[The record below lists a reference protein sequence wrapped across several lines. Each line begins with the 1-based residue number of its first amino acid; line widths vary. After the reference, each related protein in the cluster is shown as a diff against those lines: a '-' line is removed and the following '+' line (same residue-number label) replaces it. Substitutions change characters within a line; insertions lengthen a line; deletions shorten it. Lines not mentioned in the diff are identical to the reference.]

1 MASGA
6 GSWVIGVDSD
16 ETLVGSG
23 SRASAAS
30 GLVVGCAS
38 IGTSV
43 GCGTDSVS
51 EAAAS
56 TLLLTRVSGCGVGSP
71 VVVARVDGKPPV
83 ECSASPVCAQAVTNT
98 SANKLK
104 APISHLRCWRMF
116 WLVIWLIFRGF
127 ERRAL
132 MSANSELPQRSHLSS
147 VVPPVRYVQF
157 RRRGVTG
164 ACVRAGASGTFSR
177 MGL

>member
-30 GLVVGCAS
+30 GPGVGCAS

-43 GCGTDSVS
+43 GSGPDSVS
-51 EAAAS
+51 DAVAS
-56 TLLLTRVSGCGVGSP
+56 SLLLARVSGCGVGSP
-71 VVVARVDGKPPV
+71 VVAARVDGKPPV
-83 ECSASPVCAQAVTNT
+83 ECSTSPVCAQAVTNT
-98 SANKLK
+98 SASKLK
-104 APISHLRCWRMF
+104 APISHLICWRMF
-116 WLVIWLIFRGF
+116 WLDLWLIFRDF
-127 ERRAL
+127 ELRVL
-132 MSANSELPQRSHLSS
+132 MSTNSELPHRWHLSL

-164 ACVRAGASGTFSR
+164 ACVPASASGTFCR